1 MRRFAAP
8 ISLSL
13 LAAFTTLTSFTAIT
27 SLTLSGC
34 SSNAPGK
41 SSNFPSSTSS
51 TSDASTSGASS
62 STDSGFGASGSAPIA
77 TIYSGATKF
86 LTAKDIQALDKT
98 AKITPDTDDADW
110 SELTAKLSDGSEI
123 KLNHESSNAKALDA
137 NIEDLRR
144 TITATIKDQMTTVAF
159 DLILITNKTK
169 HTVTLTSTEPFSAA
183 GNAFISSIAQ
193 KENAIV
199 LHDNIVSDYTGKNLL
214 ADKAS
219 NQDLP
224 YFPSARKRKEAS
236 DAILKSKGIP
246 VANFL
251 APIEGEEEIV
261 TRTPQETAQRLLAL
275 WVVALKA
282 DGAKQP
288 LLDKLLKGGN
298 VQAYLTPK
306 EAKFVATKAPT
317 KDDTAAYSWYIEN
330 IQTLLYA
337 LGQEKELPLSK
348 EQCNSGEVAEKV
360 VKLIGSDNG
369 KTFVKQAKLRSNSE
383 ILNAKDLT
391 LRAHWATEEATSN
404 KQPQPKNTNHEV
416 LLERHKTLNWLTK
429 YNDEDW
435 DDVTADT

>member
-1 MRRFAAP
+1 MRRYAAP
-8 ISLSL
+8 ISLCL
-13 LAAFTTLTSFTAIT
+13 LLM
-27 SLTLSGC
+27 LSGC
-34 SSNAPGK
+34 SGTAPGA
-41 SSNFPSSTSS
+41 SSNFPSSTTSSS
-51 TSDASTSGASS
+51 TASS
-62 STDSGFGASGSAPIA
+62 STVSSSAPIS

-86 LTAKDIQALDKT
+86 LTAQDIQALDKT

-123 KLNHESSNAKALDA
+123 KLNHESTNAKALDA

-144 TITATIKDQMTTVAF
+144 TINATIKDQMTAVAF
-159 DLILITNKTK
+159 DLILISNKTK
-169 HTVTLTSTEPFSAA
+169 HTITFTSTEPFTAA

-193 KENAIV
+193 KENALV
-199 LHDNIVSDYTGKNLL
+199 LHDNMICDYTGKNLL
-214 ADKAS
+214 GEQAT
-219 NQDLP
+219 NRDLP

-251 APIEGEEEIV
+251 APIEGEEEVV
-261 TRTPQETAQRLLAL
+261 TRSPQETAQRLLAL

-288 LLDKLLKGGN
+288 ILDKLLKGGN
-298 VQAYLTPK
+298 VEKYLSPK

-369 KTFVKQAKLRSNSE
+369 KTFIKQAKLRSNSE

-391 LRAHWATEEATSN
+391 LRAHWATEEATAN